1 MKLYNMT
8 AQIKATVQC
17 FPVALFITSAVP
29 VVLTLSLWM
38 ESCSVTTQ
46 INSTEQFIPVVH
58 FEFHFFQ
65 NCQR

>member
-1 MKLYNMT
+1 MKLYNVT
-8 AQIKATVQC
+8 AQIKATVQR

-65 NCQR
+65 KCQR

>member
-1 MKLYNMT
+1 MKLYNVT

-17 FPVALFITSAVP
+17 FPVVLFMTSAVP

-38 ESCSVTTQ
+38 ESCS
-46 INSTEQFIPVVH
+46 TEQFIPMVH

-65 NCQR
+65 KCQR